1 MYHIINNTNDASTI
15 YLTTTN
21 LIDLYAEMLD
31 NPTEDALFN
40 DVAHCKGG
48 RASFVKMLDKIE
60 AEYGLVRT
68 D

>member
-1 MYHIINNTNDASTI
+1 MYHIINNTNDNSTI

-48 RASFVKMLDKIE
+48 RAAFVKMLDKID

-68 D
+68 N